1 MMKRFLVFNLVCFTI
16 TVQALAA
23 AKTLADQ
30 IDPQTYFA
38 RNSPVLNIALID
50 YGREHTPN
58 QLTDIK
64 NLLEQRFYLATNKML
79 QLKVNL
85 VKSLPYKHQLINY
98 PSYTKANIT
107 DPQRL
112 QRLWYYDFV
121 NAGILSEV
129 YEAVIQTESPRRLDN
144 IDAIATVTGAQ
155 FDGLGYAYGRV
166 GVTESP
172 REIAWGLPDGGYT
185 DFVTTGQAV
194 DELIHEIGH
203 TLFLDHAAS
212 QCQSSAMNFEQ
223 QAACCEASPNKND
236 VMSYCRD
243 RDAVNDTE
251 IFFGFQAC
259 NLRNIKNKIIPRMLS
274 GGAWNIPDLEECR

>member
-1 MMKRFLVFNLVCFTI
+1 MVKNFLFCYLIYFAIN
-16 TVQALAA
+16 VQALTSF
-23 AKTLADQ
+23 KTLADQ
-30 IDPQTYFA
+30 IDPQTYFP
-38 RNSPVLNIALID
+38 RSSPTLNIALID
-50 YGREHTPN
+50 YGGEHTPI
-58 QLTDIK
+58 QLAEIK

-85 VKSLPYKHQLINY
+85 VKSIPYKYQLKDY
-98 PSYTKANIT
+98 PAYTKANIT
-107 DPQRL
+107 DPKRL

-129 YEAVIQTESPRRLDN
+129 YEAVRQSETPRQLKF

-155 FDGLGYAYGRV
+155 FNGLGYAYGRV

-172 REIAWGLPDGGYT
+172 REIAWGLSDGGFT
-185 DFVTTGQAV
+185 DFVPKGQAV

-212 QCQSSAMNFEQ
+212 QCQSAAMNYEQ
-223 QAACCEASPNKND
+223 QAACCKASPNRND

-243 RDAVNDTE
+243 RTAVNDTE
-251 IFFGFQAC
+251 IFFGFQGC
-259 NLRNIKNKIIPRMLS
+259 NLRNIKNKIIPALLA
-274 GGAWNIPDLEECR
+274 GGSWNIPDLEECN